1 MQGSF
6 NVHLIGL
13 ACVVFVAAAAFLIFD
28 LDSKFYPTPTSYA
41 STIDYSETTKTIIQE
56 PIEIVPVQ
64 TPPVTPKKAEL
75 PVRTQNEPK
84 SRLNELENKEFS
96 LNLSGDAYASGMVK
110 KTTLILKLQPI
121 KDTNLQEFKILD
133 SRLVLD
139 SSGVS
144 ISGTTL
150 QISQKD
156 IAIEFVSDKSD
167 KFIIRATLDEPIL
180 SDTNNKQGVSVKD
193 QNFYLINKEVPYRL
207 NLVGTL
213 SG

>member
-13 ACVVFVAAAAFLIFD
+13 TCIVFVAAAAFLIFD
-28 LDSKFYPTPTSYA
+28 LDSKFYPAPKSHA
-41 STIDYSETTKTIIQE
+41 STIDYSEATKTVIQE
-56 PIEIVPVQ
+56 PVEITPLQ
-64 TPPVTPKKAEL
+64 TTAIPKKAEL
-75 PVRTQNEPK
+75 PARAQDEPK

-96 LNLSGDAYASGMVK
+96 MNLRGDAYVSGMVK
-110 KTTLILKLQPI
+110 KTSLTLKMQPI
-121 KDTNLQEFKILD
+121 KGTNLQEFKIVD

-150 QISQKD
+150 QIAQKD
-156 IAIEFVSDKSD
+156 VAIEFVSDTLG

-180 SDTNNKQGVSVKD
+180 SDTNNKQGVSVAD
-193 QNFYLINKEVPYRL
+193 QNFYLINKEMPYRL

-213 SG
+213 SS

>member
-1 MQGSF
+1 M
-6 NVHLIGL
+6 IGL
-13 ACVVFVAAAAFLIFD
+13 TCVVFVAAAAFLIFD
-28 LDSKFYPTPTSYA
+28 LDSKFYPTPKSHA
-41 STIDYSETTKTIIQE
+41 STIDYSEATKTIIQE
-56 PIEIVPVQ
+56 SAEIVPVQ

-75 PVRTQNEPK
+75 PVRIQNEPK

-121 KDTNLQEFKILD
+121 KGTNLQEFKILD